1 MAQNT
6 CPVQSTLQFLS
17 ERIASGVLTDPRVRR
32 ICESIRMLIE
42 EISLG
47 EAGDGHMAAI
57 DELMAE
63 FETRSPDETA
73 VKTRQVLNQALT
85 EHREVFVSHI
95 ESRNCPTH
103 DCGVI
108 APSPCQMAC
117 PAGIDVPTY
126 LALIAEGKDAEAIAV
141 IREDNPLPWV
151 CGLVCTRPCEL
162 MCVRGRIDTP
172 ISIKFL
178 KAFAAERALSDRQ
191 YTNPEPAPPNG
202 KRICVVGAGPGGL
215 SCAYYLALMGYTVE
229 VIEALPFAGGMLMVG
244 IPRYRLPRE
253 VIDREVAMIAEL
265 GVTFAFNTRF
275 GKDVTYEEMKA
286 KGTDAFFLA
295 IGAHKAWDLG
305 IKGETD
311 FPKVIDAI
319 TFLKNVAIGDH
330 QAPGRNVVVI
340 GGGNVA
346 IDAARTSLRLG
357 ADKVTI
363 AYRRSREQMPADI
376 EEVEQAE
383 EEGIAFDFLTIPTQI
398 TGSEGRITG
407 LSCIKAELIAK
418 KGTDRLAPVP
428 ILGKEFTIQTDAV
441 LSAIGQYV
449 DDSGMT
455 AFDTVK
461 WTRRGTIEVN
471 HASMETSMPGVFA
484 AGDAVSGPATVIE
497 AIGGG
502 KRAAD
507 AIHRHLTGMPQP
519 GMPKIPVRRRKV
531 PMMEMTAAE
540 KMRMSRPVM
549 PLLNVDRRRTT
560 FQQVEL
566 GYDETA
572 VRKEA
577 QRCLRCDVCRRCGKC
592 VEVCRDKMGIDALHL
607 GYLDFDHP
615 VKTDFR
621 MTAEN
626 CITCG
631 ACAANCENNA
641 MVIEEKDGKR
651 MLKLCGTILN
661 EQDIQTCDACGVKLP
676 SAQYMAFISDKTAD
690 LPQKADQRLL
700 CNDCKRKLTAR
711 NQVQVPTRPVNPT

>member
-1 MAQNT
+1 MVKDV

-17 ERIASGVLTDPRVRR
+17 ERIESGVLTDPKVRR
-32 ICESIRMLIE
+32 ICEFIRMLVE

-57 DELMAE
+57 DDLMAE
-63 FETRSPDETA
+63 FENRSPDETA
-73 VKTRQVLNQALT
+73 VKTREHLKQVLT
-85 EHREVFVSHI
+85 DHREVFESHI
-95 ESRNCPTH
+95 ESRNCPSQ

-126 LALIAEGKDAEAIAV
+126 LALIAEGKDAEAICV

-178 KAFAAERALSDRQ
+178 KAFAAERALSERA
-191 YTNPEPAPPNG
+191 YKNPEPAPPTG
-202 KRICVVGAGPGGL
+202 KKVCVVGAGPGGL
-215 SCAYYLALMGYTVE
+215 SCAFYLALMGYAVE
-229 VIEALPFAGGMLMVG
+229 VIEELPFAGGMLMVG

-253 VIDREVAMIAEL
+253 VIDREVAMIEDL
-265 GVTFAFNTRF
+265 GVKFFFNTRF
-275 GKDVTYEEMKA
+275 GRDVTYEQMKE
-286 KGTDAFFLA
+286 KGVDAFFLA
-295 IGAHKAWDLG
+295 IGAHRAWDLG
-305 IKGETD
+305 IKGEAD
-311 FPKVIDAI
+311 FPKVIEAI
-319 TFLKNVAIGDH
+319 AFLKNVALGDRH
-330 QAPGRNVVVI
+330 APGKHVVVI

-357 ADKVTI
+357 AEKVTV

-383 EEGIAFDFLTIPTQI
+383 EEGIELAFLTIPTEVQGKDDI
-398 TGSEGRITG
+398 ITG
-407 LSCIKAELIAK
+407 LACIKAELIAK
-418 KGTDRLAPVP
+418 KGSDRLAPVP
-428 ILGKEFTIQTDAV
+428 ILGKEFTIKADAV
-441 LSAIGQYV
+441 ISAIGQYV
-449 DDSGMT
+449 DDTGMK
-455 AFDTVK
+455 AFDKVN

-471 HASMETSMPGVFA
+471 HASMETCMPGVFA

-502 KRAAD
+502 KRAAE
-507 AIHRHLTGMPQP
+507 AIHRHLTGMPQLR
-519 GMPKIPVRRRKV
+519 MPRIPVRRHKV
-531 PMMEMTAAE
+531 PMIEMTAAE
-540 KMRMSRPVM
+540 KMRLTRPSM
-549 PLLNVDRRRTT
+549 PMLNVDRRRTT

-566 GYDETA
+566 GYDEA
-572 VRKEA
+572 SVRKEA
-577 QRCLRCDVCRRCGKC
+577 RRCLRCDVCRRCGKC
-592 VEVCRDKMGIDALHL
+592 VEICRDKMGIDALHL

-621 MTAEN
+621 LTAEN

-651 MLKLCGTILN
+651 LLKLCGTILN
-661 EQDIQTCDACGVKLP
+661 QQEIQTCESCGAKLP

-690 LPQKADQRLL
+690 LTKKSDPRLL
-700 CNDCKRKLTAR
+700 CKDCQRKLSAR
-711 NQVQVPTRPVNPT
+711 NHVPTRPVKPK